1 MAIIWA
7 LAAAFGYGISDYIAR
22 GASQREGSI
31 KTMLYLQLVGSLVAG
46 VLVFL
51 TEPIPWQQVF
61 SLTGLA
67 AVLISLE
74 FIAAGTLLYHALAVG
89 PLMIVAPIVSSFA
102 AVTVVLSLLS
112 GERPGTLQIIGIV
125 VTIAGVVLAATA
137 SGEPERERQPSVDEH
152 PSTGGPSGVVM
163 AVGAAV
169 LIGIGSWLVRF
180 IIPSLGSGTTVL
192 VVRVSELV
200 ALSLF
205 FLASKRSFQ
214 LRSLSS
220 LKWLL
225 PIGLLDTLANW
236 FYNLGLLAGLTS
248 IVSVIASLFSV
259 VTVVLGYVISK
270 ERITRVQQVGILIT
284 LGGVALVS
292 A

>member
-1 MAIIWA
+1 
-7 LAAAFGYGISDYIAR
+7 
-22 GASQREGSI
+22 
-31 KTMLYLQLVGSLVAG
+31 MLYLQLVGSLVAG

-51 TEPIPWQQVF
+51 SEPIPWQQVF

>member
-51 TEPIPWQQVF
+51 SEPIPWQQVF

-270 ERITRVQQVGILIT
+270 ERITRVQQIGILIT